1 MPLKDNDTFDA
12 IIRVGQRMH
21 RQGLTV
27 VASGNISARTDGGCL
42 ITASGAA
49 CADLGP
55 DDLVRLSLDG
65 GHDANVRPSSEWRF
79 HADIYRTRREVNGIV
94 HAHPPFCT
102 ALACDRRDI
111 PAFHYMVAVAGGTD
125 IRCAPYATFGT
136 AELSGNA
143 LKALEDRQACLLA
156 NHGMIAVGETVET
169 ALGLAVEVETLAEQ
183 YWRALQIGE
192 PAVLNAQEMAAVLE
206 RFGSYRHRD

>member
-1 MPLKDNDTFDA
+1 MKNGATAEA

-21 RQGLTV
+21 QQRLTV
-27 VASGNISARTDGGCL
+27 GTSGNISARTKDGCL

-49 CADLGP
+49 CADLGQN
-55 DDLVRLSLDG
+55 DLVPMSLDG
-65 GHDANVRPSSEWRF
+65 THDTGHRPSSEWRF
-79 HADIYRTRREVNGIV
+79 HVEIYRTRPEVNGIV

-102 ALACDRRDI
+102 ALACDNRSI

-143 LKALEDRQACLLA
+143 LKALEDRRACLLA

-169 ALGLAVEVETLAEQ
+169 ALGLAVDVETLAEQ

-192 PAVLNAQEMAAVLE
+192 PAILTTQQMAEVLE
-206 RFGSYRHRD
+206 RFDSYRRHD